1 MNKRILR
8 SFLRIFIPLFILF
21 TGVILTIKTVQDNS
35 EKLISLNAEQSEI
48 NMKSG
53 IILRDLDFIV
63 GDLKI
68 LAALNIFHELWDSP
82 DSQKVKDYISNVF
95 RKISRERQ
103 LYDQIRLLDTEGSEV
118 VRINLQDSTA
128 VAVANEDLQN
138 KKHRPYFSNTIQL
151 NQGEVY
157 VSPFDLNIENKK
169 IEVPLKP
176 ILRFA
181 TPMFNEDG
189 DKKGVLV
196 LNYLGSHMLRNS
208 ESVGNNRFKEHF
220 MLLNEDSYWLKA
232 PDAELEWGFMF
243 ENKQEVT
250 FKHYFPVE
258 WETIHSKESGQ
269 FENEK
274 GLFTFNTI
282 YPLKNNDPS
291 TIWTDKEAF
300 TATEEFY
307 WKAVSFVPH
316 AALYEIQKARNLQ
329 LLVVYLLLI
338 ILSALG
344 AWVLASSISKRK
356 LAEEE
361 IRKNLAKLQEL
372 NATKDRFFSI
382 IAHDLRSPFN
392 AMLGFGEML
401 KKEVDKGNSEHIKEY
416 SNYLFQNIL
425 KIYNLLTELLDWAN
439 LQQRKVSFEPQM
451 INADQCADEIFQILE
466 LSAQNKK
473 QTLIKSIPEGL
484 ELKAD
489 RNMLC
494 TIVRNLLNNA
504 IKFTPEGGSITFIAE
519 KGEGEHIFTVADTGV
534 GINPQNLKKLFKIE
548 ESFSTAG
555 TEKEPGTGLGLIL
568 CKELVEKHGG
578 RIWAESEIE
587 KGTKF
592 HFSIPLT

>member
-1 MNKRILR
+1 MDKRILR
-8 SFLRIFIPLFILF
+8 SFFNVYIPLFILF
-21 TGVILTIKTVQDNS
+21 AGVIFTIRTVQNNS

-48 NMKSG
+48 DMKSG
-53 IILRDLDFIV
+53 IIYRDLSFII

-68 LAALNIFHELWDSP
+68 LAALNIFHDYWDNP
-82 DSQKVKDYISNVF
+82 DSQEIKKDISNVF

-103 LYDQIRLLDTEGSEV
+103 LYDQIRLIDAKGSEV
-118 VRINLQDSTA
+118 VRINLKDSTA
-128 VAVANEDLQN
+128 VVVANEDLQN

-151 NQGEVY
+151 SQGEVY
-157 VSPFDLNIENKK
+157 VSAFDLNIENKE

-181 TPMFNEDG
+181 TPMFTGDG
-189 DKKGVLV
+189 ERKGILV
-196 LNYLGSHMLRNS
+196 LNYLGSHMLKNS
-208 ESVGNNRFKEHF
+208 ESVGNNRFTEHF
-220 MLLNEDSYWLKA
+220 MLLNKDGYWLKA

-243 ENKQEVT
+243 ENKQSVT
-250 FKHYFPVE
+250 FQHYHPDE
-258 WETIHSKESGQ
+258 WKTIHTKESGQ
-269 FENEK
+269 FENAK
-274 GLFTFNTI
+274 GLFTFSTI
-282 YPLKNNDPS
+282 YPLRNNDPS
-291 TIWTDKEAF
+291 TIWTDEEAF
-300 TATEEFY
+300 TATEKFY

-316 AALYEIQKARNLQ
+316 KELYKNQKARNLQ
-329 LLVVYLLLI
+329 LLIVYLLLI
-338 ILSALG
+338 ILSG
-344 AWVLASSISKRK
+344 WGSWVLARSINKRK
-356 LAEEE
+356 RAEEKTQ
-361 IRKNLAKLQEL
+361 KNLAKLQEL

-392 AMLGFGEML
+392 AMLGFGEIL
-401 KKEVDKGNSEHIKEY
+401 KEEVDKGDTEHVKEY
-416 SNYLFQNIL
+416 SNYLFQNIQ
-425 KIYNLLTELLDWAN
+425 KTYNLLTELLDWAN
-439 LQQRKVSFEPQM
+439 LQRKKASFNPKT

-473 QTLIKSIPEGL
+473 QTLIKSIPENL

-494 TIVRNLLNNA
+494 TIVRNLLSNA

-519 KGEGEHIFTVADTGV
+519 KNEKEYKFTIADTGV
-534 GINPQNLKKLFKIE
+534 GIHPQNLKKLFKIE

-555 TEKEPGTGLGLIL
+555 TDKETGTGLGLIL

-592 HFSIPLT
+592 HFTIPIN